1 MIPGNKVKP
10 QAQVQV
16 NIKDTETIVCE
27 KSGNGLFIQSFFL
40 KKISAI
46 VSPTGKESIVPIQ
59 VYSCGNCG
67 KVPKVFIEGAG
78 LGSLEEQPKE
88 DALSRPDLMG

>member
-27 KSGNGLFIQSFFL
+27 KCGNGLFIQSFFL

-67 KVPKVFIEGAG
+67 HINRKLNPTLEQDEEKNNEKENFI
-78 LGSLEEQPKE
+78 
-88 DALSRPDLMG
+88 

>member
-10 QAQVQV
+10 QTQVQV

-27 KSGNGLFIQSFFL
+27 KCGNGLFIQSFFL
-40 KKISAI
+40 KKISAL
-46 VSPTGKESIVPIQ
+46 VSPTGQESIVPVQ

-67 KVPKVFIEGAG
+67 HINRKLNPTLEQDEENNNEKENFI
-78 LGSLEEQPKE
+78 
-88 DALSRPDLMG
+88 

>member
-27 KSGNGLFIQSFFL
+27 KCGNGLFIQSFFL
-40 KKISAI
+40 KKISAL
-46 VSPTGKESIVPIQ
+46 VSPTGKESIIPVQ

-67 KVPKVFIEGAG
+67 HINTKLNPTAQP
-78 LGSLEEQPKE
+78 SEETTNNN
-88 DALSRPDLMG
+88 

>member
-27 KSGNGLFIQSFFL
+27 KCGNGLFIQSFFL
-40 KKISAI
+40 KKKKNS
-46 VSPTGKESIVPIQ
+46 
-59 VYSCGNCG
+59 
-67 KVPKVFIEGAG
+67 
-78 LGSLEEQPKE
+78 
-88 DALSRPDLMG
+88 